1 MDSLS
6 RDPEKAELEAYCAPS
21 RRQSLSHG
29 SRASRSDSLSSS
41 VTSSSSSTQAQE
53 GDYYLSQIQTGQTV
67 RGAGVE
73 RHPTA
78 LSRIATQRSQHSAT
92 VGAPKPLVS
101 KRPLP
106 EFGAGKPYP
115 PPLTEREEY
124 VVEFTGPDD
133 PLHPQNWST
142 KKK

>member
-1 MDSLS
+1 MGAVPLG
-6 RDPEKAELEAYCAPS
+6 LTPS
-21 RRQSLSHG
+21 HLRSPLPARQHK
-29 SRASRSDSLSSS
+29 RKR
-41 VTSSSSSTQAQE
+41 V
-53 GDYYLSQIQTGQTV
+53 QTGQTV

-78 LSRIATQRSQHSAT
+78 LSRIATQRSQHSAA

-124 VVEFTGPDD
+124 VVEFAGPDD

>member
-6 RDPEKAELEAYCAPS
+6 RNLEKAELEAYRALS
-21 RRQSLSHG
+21 RRQSLNNG
-29 SRASRSDSLSSS
+29 GRASRSNSLSPS

-53 GDYYLSQIQTGQTV
+53 DDYYLSQIQTAQTV
-67 RGAGVE
+67 RGAGLE

-78 LSRIATQRSQHSAT
+78 LSRIATQRSQHSAI
-92 VGAPKPLVS
+92 VGALKPVVS
-101 KRPLP
+101 KKPLP

-115 PPLTEREEY
+115 PPLPERDEY
-124 VVEFTGPDD
+124 VVEFADKDD
-133 PLHPQNWST
+133 PLHPQNWSI